1 MDKTICKIDKKNS
14 IQTENETNT
23 DGERIARRN
32 DLNVQTQR
40 GRRRGGK
47 KKKNIQLLGGEER
60 RGGKRRE
67 EEVRGEERRCEEL
80 REIRRR

>member
-47 KKKNIQLLGGEER
+47 KKEKYTIVR
-60 RGGKRRE
+60 R
-67 EEVRGEERRCEEL
+67 RGEERRKEEG
-80 REIRRR
+80 RGGERRGEEM

>member
-47 KKKNIQLLGGEER
+47 KKEKYTIVRRRGEERREEDGRGGERRGEER
-60 RGGKRRE
+60 RG
-67 EEVRGEERRCEEL
+67 EER
-80 REIRRR
+80 

>member
-47 KKKNIQLLGGEER
+47 KKEKYTIVRRRGEERSEEDGIGGERRGEER
-60 RGGKRRE
+60 RGD
-67 EEVRGEERRCEEL
+67 VRS
-80 REIRRR
+80 